1 MSGSPRRSREIEKE
15 PKPPWSAVPR
25 DVKDEVAKIL
35 RSRVVRAE
43 RVYGGYAPSAT
54 FRLKLANGKRAFFKA
69 SYPAPKGS
77 GVRWFMDHEA
87 KNYRSLE
94 RFIRPWAPKFL
105 GAFEYESWHILLL
118 EDLGPRSV
126 PPWTATKARNAAR
139 SYARFHRKT
148 LGKRLP
154 GSLSRTDYLEYARF
168 WRTLGKTGEIART
181 ASLAGRRADEAE
193 EWLAVALPL
202 LIAHERRLEE
212 ARPPFV
218 LLHFD
223 TRSDNV
229 RIQGDRL
236 RIFDWPFA
244 SVGPAEFDVVAFCQ
258 AVAAE
263 GGPIAER
270 VLGWYEEVLK
280 LRPEMIDAS
289 LSAISGYF
297 ADRGWRPPIEG
308 LPRVRRWQRT
318 QLKECLRWAA
328 RRFELPEP
336 RWVAAVA
343 G

>member
-1 MSGSPRRSREIEKE
+1 MPREI
-15 PKPPWSAVPR
+15 
-25 DVKDEVAKIL
+25 KDEVARVL
-35 RSRVVRAE
+35 RSPVSRAE

-54 FRLKLANGKRAFFKA
+54 FRLRLANGKRAFFKA

-77 GVRWFMDHEA
+77 GVRWFMDQEA
-87 KNYRSLE
+87 RNYRSLE
-94 RFIRPWAPKFL
+94 RFIHPWAPTFY
-105 GAFEYESWHILLL
+105 GSFERDGWHVLLL

-126 PPWTATKARNAAR
+126 PPWTGAKARKAAR

-148 LGKRLP
+148 RGKRLP
-154 GSLSRTDYLEYARF
+154 RSLPRTGYVEQSKF

-181 ASLAGRRADEAE
+181 ASLAGRRAAEAE
-193 EWLAVALPL
+193 EWLAVAFPVLVG
-202 LIAHERRLEE
+202 HERNLEH
-212 ARPPFV
+212 APPPFA

-229 RIQGDRL
+229 RIHGDRL

-244 SVGPAEFDVVAFCQ
+244 SAGPAELDVVAFCQ

-263 GGPIAER
+263 GGPSAER
-270 VLGWYEEVLK
+270 VLAWYEEVTR

-289 LSAISGYF
+289 LAGIAGYF
-297 ADRGWRPPIEG
+297 ADRGWRPPIPG
-308 LPRVRRWQRT
+308 LPRVRRWQRD

-328 RRFELPEP
+328 RRFDLPEP
-336 RWVAAVA
+336 RWLDAVT

>member
-1 MSGSPRRSREIEKE
+1 MSRQGAE

-25 DVKDEVAKIL
+25 EIKDEVTRVL
-35 RSRVVRAE
+35 RSPVARAE

-87 KNYRSLE
+87 RNYRTLE
-94 RFIRPWAPKFL
+94 RFIRPWAPRFY
-105 GAFEYESWHILLL
+105 GSFECGGWHVLLL

-126 PPWTATKARNAAR
+126 PPWTPAKARKAAR

-148 LGKRLP
+148 HGKRLP
-154 GSLSRTDYLEYARF
+154 RSLPRTGYLEHSRF
-168 WRTLGKTGEIART
+168 WRTLAKTGDLART
-181 ASLAGRRADEAE
+181 ASLAGTRSEEAE
-193 EWLAVALPL
+193 EWLMVALPVL
-202 LIAHERRLEE
+202 VARERDLEA
-212 ARPPFV
+212 ARPPFA

-229 RIQGDRL
+229 RIHGDRL

-244 SVGPAEFDVVAFCQ
+244 SAGPAEFDVVAFCQ

-263 GGPIAER
+263 GGPSAER
-270 VLGWYEEVLK
+270 VLGWYEEVLR
-280 LRPEMIDAS
+280 LRPKMIDAS
-289 LSAISGYF
+289 LAGIAGYF

-308 LPRVRRWQRT
+308 LPRVRRWQRD

-328 RRFELPEP
+328 LRFELPEP
-336 RWVAAVA
+336 RWLDAVS

>member
-1 MSGSPRRSREIEKE
+1 VSRQGAE
-15 PKPPWSAVPR
+15 PKPPWSAVPKEI
-25 DVKDEVAKIL
+25 KDEVATIL

-87 KNYRSLE
+87 RNYRTLE
-94 RFIRPWAPKFL
+94 RFIRPWAPRFY
-105 GAFEYESWHILLL
+105 GSFGYDGWHVLLL

-126 PPWTATKARNAAR
+126 PPWTPSKARKAAR
-139 SYARFHRKT
+139 SYARFHRNT
-148 LGKRLP
+148 SGKRLP
-154 GSLSRTDYLEYARF
+154 RSLSRPGYMEYARF
-168 WRTLGKTGEIART
+168 WRTLAKTGEIART
-181 ASLAGRRADEAE
+181 ASLAGRRAAEAE

-202 LIAHERRLEE
+202 LVEHERDLER
-212 ARPPFV
+212 ARPPFA

-244 SVGPAEFDVVAFCQ
+244 TAGPAEFDVVAFCQ
-258 AVAAE
+258 AIAAE
-263 GGPIAER
+263 GGPSAER
-270 VLGWYEEVLK
+270 VLGWYDEVFR
-280 LRPEMIDAS
+280 LRPKLVDAT
-289 LSAISGYF
+289 LAAISGYF
-297 ADRGWRPPIEG
+297 ADRAWRPPIEG
-308 LPRVRRWQRT
+308 LPRVRQWQRV
-318 QLKECLRWAA
+318 QLKECLRWSA
-328 RRFELPEP
+328 RRFDLPEP
-336 RWVAAVA
+336 RWLDAVD

>member
-1 MSGSPRRSREIEKE
+1 MSRQGAE

-25 DVKDEVAKIL
+25 EIKDEVARVL
-35 RSRVVRAE
+35 RSPVSRAE

-54 FRLKLANGKRAFFKA
+54 FRLRLANGKRAFFKA

-77 GVRWFMDHEA
+77 GVRWFMDQEA
-87 KNYRSLE
+87 RNYRSLE
-94 RFIRPWAPKFL
+94 RFIHPWAPTFY
-105 GAFEYESWHILLL
+105 GSFERDGWHVLLL

-126 PPWTATKARNAAR
+126 PPWTGAKARKAAW

-148 LGKRLP
+148 RGKRLP
-154 GSLSRTDYLEYARF
+154 RSLPRTGYVEQSRF

-181 ASLAGRRADEAE
+181 ASLAGRRAAEAE
-193 EWLAVALPL
+193 EWLAVAFPVLVG
-202 LIAHERRLEE
+202 HERNLEH
-212 ARPPFV
+212 APPPFA

-229 RIQGDRL
+229 RIHGDRL

-244 SVGPAEFDVVAFCQ
+244 SAGPAELDVVAFCQ

-263 GGPIAER
+263 GGPSAER
-270 VLGWYEEVLK
+270 VLAWYEEVTR

-289 LSAISGYF
+289 LAGIAGYF
-297 ADRGWRPPIEG
+297 ADRGWRPPISG
-308 LPRVRRWQRT
+308 LPRVRRWQRD

-328 RRFELPEP
+328 RRFDLPEP
-336 RWVAAVA
+336 RWLEAVA
-343 G
+343 D

>member
-1 MSGSPRRSREIEKE
+1 MSPSPRRSREIERE
-15 PKPPWSAVPR
+15 PKPPWSTVPR
-25 DVKDEVAKIL
+25 EIKEKVAKIL
-35 RSRVVRAE
+35 RSPVARAE

-77 GVRWFMDHEA
+77 GVLWFMDREA

-94 RFIRPWAPKFL
+94 RYIHPWAPRFF
-105 GAFEYESWHILLL
+105 GSFAQDGWHVLLL

-126 PPWTATKARNAAR
+126 PPWTATKARIAAR

-154 GSLSRTDYLEYARF
+154 RSLSRRDHLEYARF
-168 WRTLGKTGEIART
+168 WRTLGKTGEVART

-193 EWLAVALPL
+193 EWLAVALPV
-202 LIAHERRLEE
+202 LIAHERDLET
-212 ARPPFV
+212 APPPFA

-229 RIQGDRL
+229 RIHGDHM

-244 SVGPAEFDVVAFCQ
+244 TVGPAEFDVVAFCQ

-263 GGPIAER
+263 GGPGAER
-270 VLGWYEEVLK
+270 VLAWYEHALK

-289 LSAISGYF
+289 LAAIAGYF
-297 ADRGWRPPIEG
+297 ADRAWRPPIEG
-308 LPRVRRWQRT
+308 LPRVRRWQRS
-318 QLKECLRWAA
+318 QLKECLRWSA
-328 RRFELPEP
+328 RRFDLPEP
-336 RWVAAVA
+336 RWVEAVA

>member
-1 MSGSPRRSREIEKE
+1 MPREIKDKVAAVLGSP
-15 PKPPWSAVPR
+15 
-25 DVKDEVAKIL
+25 VA
-35 RSRVVRAE
+35 RAD

-87 KNYRSLE
+87 QNYRTLE
-94 RFIRPWAPKFL
+94 HFIRPWAPKFY
-105 GAFEYESWHILLL
+105 GSFGRDGWHVLLL

-126 PPWTATKARNAAR
+126 PPWTPAKARNAAR

-148 LGKRLP
+148 RGKRLP
-154 GSLSRTDYLEYARF
+154 RSLSRTDYVEYARF
-168 WRTLGKTGEIART
+168 WRTLGKTGEIVRT
-181 ASLAGRRADEAE
+181 ASLAGRRAAEAE
-193 EWLAVALPL
+193 EWLAVAYPVLV
-202 LIAHERRLEE
+202 AHERALEK
-212 ARPPFV
+212 ARPPFA

-223 TRSDNV
+223 TRSVNV
-229 RIQGDRL
+229 RIRGDRL

-244 SVGPAEFDVVAFCQ
+244 TVGPAEFDVVAFCQ

-263 GGPIAER
+263 GGPAAER
-270 VLGWYEEVLK
+270 VLSWYEEVLR

-289 LSAISGYF
+289 LAGISGYF

-308 LPRVRRWQRT
+308 LPRVRRWQRD

-328 RRFELPEP
+328 RRFDLSEP
-336 RWVAAVA
+336 RWLDAVT

>member
-1 MSGSPRRSREIEKE
+1 MSRQGAE
-15 PKPPWSAVPR
+15 PKPPWSAVPG
-25 DVKDEVAKIL
+25 DIKDEVARIL
-35 RSRVVRAE
+35 RSPVARAE

-54 FRLKLANGKRAFFKA
+54 FRLKLANSKRAFFKA

-87 KNYRSLE
+87 ENYRTLE
-94 RFIRPWAPKFL
+94 RFIRPWAPKFY
-105 GAFEYESWHILLL
+105 GSFGYEGWHVLLL

-126 PPWTATKARNAAR
+126 PPWTPTKARDAAR

-148 LGKRLP
+148 WGKRLP
-154 GSLSRTDYLEYARF
+154 RSLSRTGYLEYAKF
-168 WRTLGKTGEIART
+168 WRTLRKTGEIART
-181 ASLAGRRADEAE
+181 ASLAGRRAAEAE
-193 EWLAVALPL
+193 EWLAVALPVF
-202 LIAHERRLEE
+202 IAHERGLEK

-244 SVGPAEFDVVAFCQ
+244 SAGPAEFDVVAFCQ

-263 GGPIAER
+263 GGPDTER
-270 VLGWYEEVLK
+270 VLGWYEEVLT
-280 LRPEMIDAS
+280 LRPEMIDATVA
-289 LSAISGYF
+289 AICGYF
-297 ADRGWRPPIEG
+297 ADRAWRPPIEG
-308 LPRVRRWQRT
+308 LPRVRQWQRV

-328 RRFELPEP
+328 RRFDLPEP
-336 RWVAAVA
+336 RWLDAVA